1 MRISN
6 WLKSLNTQIALAAL
20 LGIGMGVLAQ
30 FGLLP
35 LAPAIGYL
43 AQVGGVFFTS
53 LLKMVLMPLV
63 FFTVASSIL
72 HLRQHAQ
79 MHRVWQWTLGFF
91 GSCTVLA
98 AITGLVFVNW
108 FKPGVG
114 IHLDWLLASA
124 SATHV
129 AAHPGSFT
137 LIDFIK
143 NALQNPIAAIVN
155 QNVLAVV
162 LFAILFGVGLM
173 ALGQKAE
180 RLATMV
186 AEIAALMLWIVHQ
199 MMRLAPVGV
208 FGLLFHLAATQNMA
222 LFTQLGVFIA
232 VVFAGTLWH
241 GFVNLPLIL
250 FALTRRNP
258 FRILWDAQ
266 RPLLTAFSTSSSSAT
281 LPVTLDTVQNKLH
294 VDPSIGAFV
303 TTLGSTAN
311 MDGTVLYEAIAALF
325 ISNLMGIE
333 LSLLQQCIVVMMS
346 SLSSIGAPGIP
357 SAGMVTMIMV
367 LQAVGLPAEAVVL
380 LLPIDRALDT
390 VRTMV
395 NVEGDIIGAVIVD
408 SRVRRMEESL

>member
-1 MRISN
+1 MRILSY
-6 WLKSLNTQIALAAL
+6 LKSLNTQIALSAL
-20 LGIGMGVLAQ
+20 LGIMMGVLAQ
-30 FGLLP
+30 CNLLP
-35 LAPAIGYL
+35 FAPSIGYM
-43 AQVGGVFFTS
+43 AQVFGVLFTS

-63 FFTVASSIL
+63 FFTVASSLL

-79 MHRVWQWTLGFF
+79 MHRVWRWTLGYFV
-91 GSCTVLA
+91 SCTFLA
-98 AITGLVFVNW
+98 AVTGLIFVNW
-108 FKPGVG
+108 LKPGVG
-114 IHLDWLLASA
+114 VHLDWLLAANA
-124 SATHV
+124 SSKTL
-129 AAHPGSFT
+129 AHSGTFT
-137 LIDFIK
+137 LVDFIK

-155 QNVLAVV
+155 QNVMAVV

-173 ALGQKAE
+173 ALGHKAA
-180 RLATMV
+180 RV
-186 AEIAALMLWIVHQ
+186 AALVDELAALMLWLVHL
-199 MMRLAPVGV
+199 MMRVAPLGV

-222 LFTQLGVFIA
+222 LFTQLGLFIA

-241 GFVNLPLIL
+241 GFVNLPAIL
-250 FALTRRNP
+250 FVLTRRNP

-281 LPVTLDTVQNKLH
+281 LPVTLDTVGRKLN

-325 ISNLMGIE
+325 ISNLMGID
-333 LSLLQQCIVVMMS
+333 LSLFQQCIVVMMA

-380 LLPIDRALDT
+380 LLPIDRLLDT

-395 NVEGDIIGAVIVD
+395 NVEGDIVGAVIVD
-408 SRVRRMEESL
+408 SRVGRT